1 MPQIT
6 VEHSFKEILEKRA
19 LALAAE
25 RGIKKIPMPQYIAE
39 ASKFFEDNRPKSE
52 SPS

>member
-6 VEHSFKEILEKRA
+6 VESSFKKILEKRA

-25 RGIKKIPMPQYIAE
+25 RGVKKIPMPQYIAE
-39 ASKFFEDNRPKSE
+39 ASKFFEDNRLKSE
-52 SPS
+52 NIS